1 MVVHVHHNT
10 AFENMT
16 KEQLEQFCILREFAL
31 VGSAVF
37 VKNKAFISKIISW
50 VCLGKA
56 ESKDFVPSHVGSLIL
71 AGGHVYLFD
80 MKPPR
85 PTLTRFDE
93 YLANTKDEFIL
104 VMRNFYLDTEKFSLE
119 ILKRYNKPYGY
130 LSAIQS
136 AFKYLWWGFK
146 EHCSEIHLKALQ
158 AQGLFKE
165 YDANKTTPEDLKEI
179 LLKYDE
185 IGGVVKN
192 D

>member
-1 MVVHVHHNT
+1 M
-10 AFENMT
+10 
-16 KEQLEQFCILREFAL
+16 
-31 VGSAVF
+31 
-37 VKNKAFISKIISW
+37 SKVISW
-50 VCLGKA
+50 VCSGKA

-93 YLANTKDEFIL
+93 YLANTKDEFML
-104 VMRNFYLDTEKFSLE
+104 VLRNFSVDTEKFSLN
-119 ILKRYNKPYGY
+119 ILSRLNKPYGY

-136 AFKYLWWGFK
+136 AFKYMFWGFK

-158 AQGLFKE
+158 DQGLFKE

-179 LLKYDE
+179 LLHYDGARARE
-185 IGGVVKN
+185 N

>member
-1 MVVHVHHNT
+1 MVVHVHFNT
-10 AFENMT
+10 AFKDMT
-16 KEQLEQFCILREFAL
+16 KKQLEDFCSLKEFSL

-50 VCLGKA
+50 VCSGKA

-93 YLANTKDEFIL
+93 YLYKTKDEFML
-104 VMRNFYLDTEKFSLE
+104 VMRNFYVDTEKFSLE
-119 ILKRYNKPYGY
+119 ILSRINKPYGY

-136 AFKYLWWGFK
+136 AFKYMFWGFK

-158 AQGLFKE
+158 AQGLFKDK
-165 YDANKTTPEDLKEI
+165 DANKTTPEDLKE
-179 LLKYDE
+179 LLLNYD
-185 IGGVVKN
+185 GLGVGKN

>member
-1 MVVHVHHNT
+1 MVVHVHYNT

-16 KEQLEQFCILREFAL
+16 EDQIKQFCKLRQIDL

-37 VKNKAFISKIISW
+37 VKNKAFVSKVISW
-50 VCLGKA
+50 VCSGKA

-93 YLANTKDEFIL
+93 YLANTKDEFML
-104 VMRNFYLDTEKFSLE
+104 VLRNFSVDTEKFSLN
-119 ILKRYNKPYGY
+119 ILSRLNKPYGY

-136 AFKYLWWGFK
+136 AFKYMFWGFK

-158 AQGLFKE
+158 DQGLFKE

-179 LLKYDE
+179 LLHYDGARARE
-185 IGGVVKN
+185 N